1 VRSFD
6 DRSPGRSPPVA
17 ARLAYHQPVGRS
29 WPRRVVDAVKAD
41 WVEVG
46 SLGKLAFVGIILSL
60 VVTIVL
66 GFSIETAVRRHL
78 LTARVELIANI
89 VDEIEEAH
97 PGLPPAIG
105 SSGYQ
110 TFDQDVRLR
119 LVGGE
124 TLRVKLWA
132 PDGTV
137 VYSDDTD
144 LVGSRFDLSPPAIA
158 ALNGDATPNISD
170 ASDPAHADERGVSSL
185 VEFYVPYHDTKGAV
199 IGAFE
204 VEQQVDTLDDT
215 LRHVG
220 RFVWLTI
227 GSGLLLLGGFML
239 ALLLAR
245 ARAVNRRRKHVES
258 LVGELLTLQ
267 EEERR
272 RIVGALHDDIGQPL
286 YRLLYGLEG
295 GKARLPADSPV
306 REELE
311 HLEQIVRG
319 VDSTL
324 RSELRLLH
332 RGLAEDL
339 GLEAALTRLVDATR
353 HETTLAIEL
362 SVEVNTELEQVPRTA
377 LLRAAQEALMNV
389 RKHAG
394 ATSVSIVAREES
406 KTVMIE
412 ITDNGSGVKGPQ
424 GLGLAT
430 TRERLESIG
439 GGIELWPPRE
449 GGTILRAWVPI
460 SQTST

>member
-1 VRSFD
+1 
-6 DRSPGRSPPVA
+6 
-17 ARLAYHQPVGRS
+17 
-29 WPRRVVDAVKAD
+29 
-41 WVEVG
+41 
-46 SLGKLAFVGIILSL
+46 
-60 VVTIVL
+60 
-66 GFSIETAVRRHL
+66 
-78 LTARVELIANI
+78 
-89 VDEIEEAH
+89 
-97 PGLPPAIG
+97 
-105 SSGYQ
+105 
-110 TFDQDVRLR
+110 
-119 LVGGE
+119 
-124 TLRVKLWA
+124 
-132 PDGTV
+132 
-137 VYSDDTD
+137 
-144 LVGSRFDLSPPAIA
+144 
-158 ALNGDATPNISD
+158 
-170 ASDPAHADERGVSSL
+170 
-185 VEFYVPYHDTKGAV
+185 
-199 IGAFE
+199 
-204 VEQQVDTLDDT
+204 
-215 LRHVG
+215 
-220 RFVWLTI
+220 
-227 GSGLLLLGGFML
+227 ML